1 MRFYIKLLF
10 FIFLLY
16 SCSEIE
22 DIDIVNTDENDNNT
36 TNQERKIKTI
46 LKDNN
51 YDLSRFYVGT
61 AINTNQLMKC
71 TIKTNIVLMIY

>member
-22 DIDIVNTDENDNNT
+22 DIDIVNTDEYDNNT

-51 YDLSRFYVGT
+51 YDLSGF
-61 AINTNQLMKC
+61 
-71 TIKTNIVLMIY
+71 